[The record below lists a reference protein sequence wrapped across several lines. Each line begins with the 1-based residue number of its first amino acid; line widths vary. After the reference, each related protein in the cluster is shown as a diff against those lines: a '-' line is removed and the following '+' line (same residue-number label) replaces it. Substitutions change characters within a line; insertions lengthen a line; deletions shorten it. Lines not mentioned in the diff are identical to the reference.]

1 MKIMRMCDLIKSQYT
16 NSLLALR
23 DTRIERYITPSLR
36 YDGGGGLPKC
46 AEKSV
51 WILIG

>member
-16 NSLLALR
+16 NSLLAPVIHGLSV
-23 DTRIERYITPSLR
+23 ITPSPR